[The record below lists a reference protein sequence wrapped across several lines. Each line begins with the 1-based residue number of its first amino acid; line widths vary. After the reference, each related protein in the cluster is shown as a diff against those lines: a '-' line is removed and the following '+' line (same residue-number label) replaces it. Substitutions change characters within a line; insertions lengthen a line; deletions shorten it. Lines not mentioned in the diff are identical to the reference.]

1 MARGR
6 KKVTWPDL
14 VMTVSEV
21 GASYEREGASKERG
35 GGSDERRANPRQDG
49 VIIQ

>member
-35 GGSDERRANPRQDG
+35 GGSDERRVNPRQDD